1 MGSGRLGSEC
11 DQILPMPGGIE
22 QSGKGTSFTR
32 PATNQSQIGSE
43 PLSFAFRAWT
53 QKLSSKEKHYAENF
67 GFGWR
72 SRFSALDTSALKRVT
87 RNKLYR
93 SAEEPAPP
101 KLYVPAAPSQNLR
114 TRTLPKGLDFH
125 ICKIAGLE
133 HSKNNDLGHFPLL
146 CHLRR
151 GKPTR
156 YNYGNFPKGLF
167 SVADPSMVC
176 FWA

>member
-101 KLYVPAAPSQNLR
+101 QIIRPGRSIPEPADSYPSER
-114 TRTLPKGLDFH
+114 IG
-125 ICKIAGLE
+125 
-133 HSKNNDLGHFPLL
+133 FP
-146 CHLRR
+146 HLQDRR
-151 GKPTR
+151 IRAFEK
-156 YNYGNFPKGLF
+156 
-167 SVADPSMVC
+167 
-176 FWA
+176 